1 MKFENDML
9 YLSLCALHNIK
20 PDVKRVEKMDLD
32 ILYKSCQSHKTT
44 ALVCYALES
53 VTAPSKKWLEAK
65 GKAIRKNMLFD
76 VERNQITSFMDKQ
89 GIKYLPL
96 KGIILKEYYPK
107 AGMRQ
112 MSDYDIYYDGN
123 FREQLE
129 AFMLSIGYE
138 CESKADNHDVYKKQ
152 PIYNFEMHHSFF
164 SKEKYKDL
172 YSYYSDIEKR
182 MIKDENNA
190 CGYHL
195 SNEDFYIYIIA
206 HEYKHF
212 SGSGTG
218 IRSLLDCYILLN
230 KFESQLEWDYINC
243 ETEKLGLAAFEEAQR
258 KLCQKL
264 KAYLNIADFIVDF
277 TPAEVEMLNYLV
289 SCGVYG
295 NIKTSVVNK
304 LTEETGKSNRKITFA
319 MKEKYILKRLFPP
332 MDFYKKEYPF
342 FYQHKYLLPFC
353 FFYRVY
359 KALFKK
365 STYVKK
371 EIEVLKNPIK

>member
-20 PDVKRVEKMDLD
+20 PDIMRVEKMDLD
-32 ILYKSCQSHKTT
+32 ILYKSCQLHKIT

-53 VTAPSKKWLEAK
+53 VTTPSKKWLEAK

-76 VERNQITSFMDKQ
+76 VESKQITGFMDKQ

-138 CESKADNHDVYKKQ
+138 CESKADNHDVYKKL

-164 SKEKYKDL
+164 SQEKYKAL
-172 YSYYSDIEKR
+172 YRYYSDIENR

-212 SGSGTG
+212 SSSGTG

-230 KFESQLEWDYINC
+230 KFENQLDWDYIKC
-243 ETEKLGLAAFEEAQR
+243 EIDKLGLTNFEETQR

-264 KAYLNIADFIVDF
+264 SAYLNIADF
-277 TPAEVEMLNYLV
+277 TKAEVEMLNYFV

-295 NIKTSVVNK
+295 NLKTSVINK
-304 LTEETGKSNRKITFA
+304 LTEETGKSNRKITFSI
-319 MKEKYILKRLFPP
+319 KVKYILKRLFPP

-365 STYVKK
+365 SHYVKK
-371 EIEVLKNPIK
+371 EIEALKNPIK